1 MLPLSKPGLA
11 SVIIYQALFAW
22 NEYIFALTF
31 LSANDVKTL
40 PLTLTVFVGR
50 YASDWPKI
58 FAILSLSVIP
68 IIILYLFLQKY
79 FIRGLTAGAV
89 KGWGG
94 ECDDKNKKEI
104 SSNAPLGTLLL
115 FAPFHFSDL
124 RFSVLSNAGLSQAFF
139 YELG

>member
-89 KGWGG
+89 KG
-94 ECDDKNKKEI
+94 
-104 SSNAPLGTLLL
+104 
-115 FAPFHFSDL
+115 
-124 RFSVLSNAGLSQAFF
+124 
-139 YELG
+139 

>member
-58 FAILSLSVIP
+58 FLAILSPFRSFRLLSFD
-68 IIILYLFLQKY
+68 LFLQKV
-79 FIRGLTAGAV
+79 F
-89 KGWGG
+89 
-94 ECDDKNKKEI
+94 
-104 SSNAPLGTLLL
+104 
-115 FAPFHFSDL
+115 
-124 RFSVLSNAGLSQAFF
+124 LSAA
-139 YELG
+139 